1 MVLNSLENM
10 MKKNGVMKDL
20 EKFLKFIHCR
30 SIYGLCFHIKDL
42 IASNGQVQGPGEY
55 YRQNILKKYVI
66 NDKNDSDFG
75 GMFQHDQ
82 AKAHMAITTRELLE
96 EYNTSVIE

>member
-55 YRQNILKKYVI
+55 YRQNILKKYVL
-66 NDKNDSDFG
+66 NNWCLKNCSEFG
-75 GMFQHDQ
+75 GMF
-82 AKAHMAITTRELLE
+82 
-96 EYNTSVIE
+96 

>member
-1 MVLNSLENM
+1 M
-10 MKKNGVMKDL
+10 
-20 EKFLKFIHCR
+20 
-30 SIYGLCFHIKDL
+30 
-42 IASNGQVQGPGEY
+42 ASNGQVQGPGEY